1 MKEEHKEAVLAKL
14 EKRYG
19 EIEATKNFTER
30 MIEIAKRIAMKC
42 AEEIKQNFQ
51 YAVAESYL
59 EEIEEYIR

>member
-1 MKEEHKEAVLAKL
+1 MKEEHKEAVLARL

-19 EIEATKNFTER
+19 ETEATKNFTER
-30 MIEIAKRIAMKC
+30 MIEIAKRIATEC

-59 EEIEEYIR
+59 EEIEEYSR